1 MKIKNTF
8 QFGFHPIDLYN
19 IYKKN
24 NSVKKCMGLQKV
36 NRYIKLQSFTKCQ
49 TI

>member
-1 MKIKNTF
+1 MKNK
-8 QFGFHPIDLYN
+8 FGFYSIDLYN

-24 NSVKKCMGLQKV
+24 NTVKKKCMGLQKV